1 MNIIVENN
9 LGVDLQNVLM
19 VLVATLIIIFIAKKY
34 FWKVVLQYIAER
46 QQYINSQYDDALKS
60 KQTAEALK
68 LNYEEKLQSARLE
81 ASSIIESGKKQAQQI
96 YQEKMDQSR
105 QESENLLQRT
115 YEAIEL
121 EKKHASESMHQ
132 QIKEIALLATEKI
145 LKEKVDSNTH
155 DQYVDEFLSNINE

>member
-9 LGVDLQNVLM
+9 LGVDIQNVLM

-34 FWKVVLQYIAER
+34 FWKVVLKYIDER
-46 QQYINSQYDDALKS
+46 QNYINSQYDDALKS
-60 KQTAEALK
+60 KQTAETLK

-81 ASSIIESGKKQAQQI
+81 ANAIIETGKKQAQHM
-96 YQEKMDQSR
+96 YQEKMDQTR
-105 QESENLLQRT
+105 RESESLLQRT

-121 EKKHASESMHQ
+121 EKKQASEAMHQ